1 MRTFIFAFFGKAH
14 FLSTSWNLVF
24 YYKIALVF
32 LFRAPN
38 NPFYRIQSIV
48 LVKDPQG
55 RSKDQILDLVSGFP
69 QSHSLPMSR
78 FRLSLIDGNDLMN
91 GKNPIGNRLIEALES
106 PYGQIESNGFPSRPM
121 SHPRARIRKRTHR
134 SDFFLSSF
142 TED

>member
-1 MRTFIFAFFGKAH
+1 MVSSAKENEMSNSKVMKERCELSFLLFFGKAH

-78 FRLSLIDGNDLMN
+78 FRLSLID
-91 GKNPIGNRLIEALES
+91 
-106 PYGQIESNGFPSRPM
+106 
-121 SHPRARIRKRTHR
+121 
-134 SDFFLSSF
+134 
-142 TED
+142 